1 MPYILTGF
9 AALFILGAILL
20 GSIILI
26 AHITEGEAI
35 SEKEKLAAAK
45 LRTETLRADRLA
57 RDLAVVEN
65 RAILVSN
72 QSVMV
77 ELRVEEKRRE
87 LGLGA
92 STFTPTNP

>member
-1 MPYILTGF
+1 MIYVLIGL
-9 AALFILGAILL
+9 AILFILGTLL
-20 GSIILI
+20 LASIFLV
-26 AHITEGEAI
+26 ARATEGEAI

-45 LRTETLRADRLA
+45 LRTETLRGDRLA

-65 RAILVSN
+65 RAILVGN

-77 ELRVEEKRRE
+77 DLRIEEKRRK
-87 LGLGA
+87 LGLGV